1 MLLLVYKALY
11 LFLGKS
17 YLVGQD
23 NLMAVKRIGG
33 PGSNL
38 NRIRKSKPRKKG
50 EKEAYGSG
58 ATRPYVYANKRN
70 IYAYTT
76 S

>member
-1 MLLLVYKALY
+1 
-11 LFLGKS
+11 
-17 YLVGQD
+17 
-23 NLMAVKRIGG
+23 MAVKRIGG

-38 NRIRKSKPRKKG
+38 NRIRKSKPRKKR